1 MKKEKKKFSFIRF
14 IFKAI
19 LWLVILLL
27 ILLGVGYY
35 YLGSIVKE
43 AINRYVPEVTG
54 TTAIV
59 EHVDLSL
66 LKGHVEIRGLK
77 IGNPKGYSTNNIFEL
92 GKIEVVFLP
101 KSVLSD
107 KIIVNSVLIDG
118 TKVSAEL
125 KNLYSLDNNVS
136 ALQKNVENYLGVSN
150 KKETPKKENQ
160 TPKQTQKS
168 AGKKVIVKDLKIN
181 NTEVSVGFSGH
192 TVSIPLP
199 NIHKTGIGEEKKE
212 KTVGEIVAD
221 ILDLISVESLK
232 GIAIGA
238 KDIAIDIATGTKD
251 LAKKGLKDAK
261 EIISSG
267 SSSVKENAQNAL
279 KGIKGLFK

>member
-1 MKKEKKKFSFIRF
+1 MKKEKKKFSLIRF

-19 LWLVILLL
+19 LWLIVLLL

-54 TTAIV
+54 TTAVV

-66 LKGHVEIRGLK
+66 LKGHVEIKGLK
-77 IGNPKGYSTNNIFEL
+77 IGNPKGYSSNNIFEL

-101 KSVLSD
+101 KSVLTD

-136 ALQKNVENYLGVSN
+136 ALQKNVENYLGVSD
-150 KKETPKKENQ
+150 KKDTPQKTET
-160 TPKQTQKS
+160 KQTQPKKS

-192 TVSIPLP
+192 TVAIPLP

-212 KTVGEIVAD
+212 KTIGEIIAD
-221 ILDLISVESLK
+221 ILDLISVESVK
-232 GIAIGA
+232 A
-238 KDIAIDIATGTKD
+238 IATGAKD
-251 LAKKGLKDAK
+251 LAKQGLKDAK
-261 EIISSG
+261 DLISSG
-267 SSSVKENAQNAL
+267 TSSVKENAQNAL
-279 KGIKGLFK
+279 DGIKGLFK